1 MNAGRGPEQLCQQML
16 LLPHVAWLPVAER
29 QCWRPARRLML
40 LMQQHLRVGQKVTL
54 QMVDKM
60 RGGEGRIAF
69 APAQRIAVGTLRP
82 RRPGRRQQQQPAARA
97 ERADQRGERFAV
109 KPVTG
114 VKNGVAELLSQQVAQ
129 GGGRQRVG
137 QVAGLAE
144 RYPLSRKRYP
154 PLLRLLAAP
163 LCLAG

>member
-16 LLPHVAWLPVAER
+16 LLPRVARLPVAER

-114 VKNGVAELLSQQVAQ
+114 VKMAWRNSCPSRLRRAE
-129 GGGRQRVG
+129 GGNASA
-137 QVAGLAE
+137 VAGLAE